1 MLLYQNLDKTP
12 QEPVSCAA
20 AIVVSHLDRRHL
32 NSRSMGRT
40 IHIRNDKLY
49 VRRKTFCYLTSR

>member
-1 MLLYQNLDKTP
+1 MLLYQNLNKTP
-12 QEPVSCAA
+12 QEPVFCAA

-32 NSRSMGRT
+32 NSRWDARF
-40 IHIRNDKLY
+40 IFRNDKLY

>member
-1 MLLYQNLDKTP
+1 MLLYRNLNKTP

-32 NSRSMGRT
+32 NSRSVGRT
-40 IHIRNDKLY
+40 IHI
-49 VRRKTFCYLTSR
+49 S